1 MKKIKVEKL
10 ENFSFFLNNKIG
22 GDNIT
27 FQYRYRKQIIIGI
40 TIFII
45 IISIT
50 TVGIYQL
57 QTKKKNKKA
66 EIIIEKKSFSK
77 TTEKEEI
84 EKQYKVDIKG
94 QINSP
99 GIYSLNQNSRV
110 IDVIELAGGLTE
122 NADTSVINLSK
133 KVNDEMVIIIYS
145 KEEVQDFKK
154 TKEIENVVE
163 EKCIQKDENSLIN
176 DACINTENKVS
187 KKISINSST
196 LEELMTLPG
205 IGESKAKDIIEYR
218 EKNGPFEKIEDLAK
232 VNGIGENTLAQ
243 IKEDITL

>member
-1 MKKIKVEKL
+1 M
-10 ENFSFFLNNKIG
+10 NNKIG

-40 TIFII
+40 IVFII
-45 IISIT
+45 IISFTI
-50 TVGIYQL
+50 VGVYKVR
-57 QTKKKNKKA
+57 TEKKNKKDK
-66 EIIIEKKSFSK
+66 IIIEKKSLSK
-77 TTEKEEI
+77 KTEKEKVE
-84 EKQYKVDIKG
+84 EQYKVDIKG

-133 KVNDEMVIIIYS
+133 KINDEMVIIIYS
-145 KEEVQDFKK
+145 KEEVQEFKQ
-154 TKEIENVVE
+154 TKEIENIVE

-176 DACINTENKVS
+176 DACINTENKIS

-218 EKNGPFEKIEDLAK
+218 EKNGPFEKIEDLMK
-232 VNGIGENTLAQ
+232 VNGIGENTIAQ